1 MAVKTE
7 EEMTMEDRRRFSEKV
22 TTTLRQILVDQE
34 NEKLRKQGAD
44 FEYVIVY
51 KDEEPPAQPTG

>member
-7 EEMTMEDRRRFSEKV
+7 EQMTMEDRRHFSDKV
-22 TTTLRQILVDQE
+22 QMTLRQLLVDQE

-44 FEYVIVY
+44 FEYVLVY
-51 KDEEPPAQPTG
+51 KDESPKQTTG